1 MAGEGTSLRVDA
13 RPLASLA
20 EVENTG
26 HGSDDSFLAGIKV
39 LDFTQYLA
47 GPSCTRLM
55 AELGADVI
63 KVEMGPAGDP
73 TRNREPKRGGRSG
86 LFIQQNRG
94 KRSLCVDLGDPAAV
108 ALVKDLVRNVD
119 VVVENSTP
127 GVMARKGLG
136 YDDLAAVNPA
146 IIVASISGFGQTGP
160 LHDRRCFDFI
170 AQAMTGMMH
179 MTGEPDGP
187 PFFVGV
193 GLADTNA
200 GVHAFASIGY
210 ALFRRERTGR
220 GTHIDIAMTDAMFHM
235 HEFAVQASSLT
246 GDRSLPLRQGRH
258 YQPASPAGSFRGPE
272 GWIVV
277 LCTQDQVGGLWQ
289 VMGRPDLA
297 DDPRFATNDARV
309 RNRNALTELIEGWM
323 STFATD
329 DEVLDAL
336 AAAKVPCGPVL
347 SPADAVDHPHFQA
360 RGTVRE
366 ITDPLA
372 GTFHVPGFPIRYS
385 AKPDPLDL
393 TAPALGEHNRAV
405 LAELLDLDDTII
417 DDLTDRGVLIA
428 D

>member
-1 MAGEGTSLRVDA
+1 
-13 RPLASLA
+13 
-20 EVENTG
+20 
-26 HGSDDSFLAGIKV
+26 
-39 LDFTQYLA
+39 
-47 GPSCTRLM
+47 M

-63 KVEMGPAGDP
+63 KVELGPNGDP
-73 TRNREPKRGGRSG
+73 TRSREPQRGGRSG

-94 KRSLCVDLGDPAAV
+94 KRSLCVDLSTPDGI
-108 ALVKDLVRNVD
+108 ALIKDLVRRVD

-127 GVMARKGLG
+127 GVMARKGLA

-146 IIVASISGFGQTGP
+146 IVMASISGFGQTGP
-160 LHDRRCFDFI
+160 LSERRSFDFI
-170 AQAMTGMMH
+170 AQAMSGMMH

-187 PFFVGV
+187 PYFVGV

-210 ALFRRERTGR
+210 ALFRRDRTGH

-235 HEFAVQASSLT
+235 HEFAVQASSLS

-258 YQPASPAGSFRGPE
+258 YQPASPAGSFRSPE

-277 LCTQDQVGGLWQ
+277 LCTQAQVGSLWAA
-289 VMGRPDLA
+289 MGRPELA
-297 DDPRFATNDARV
+297 DDPRFATNEDRIT
-309 RNRNALTELIEGWM
+309 NREALTELIEGWM
-323 STFATD
+323 AGFDTD
-329 DEVLDAL
+329 EEVLDAL
-336 AAAKVPCGPVL
+336 AAAKVPSGPVL

-385 AKPDPLDL
+385 AKPDPLEL
-393 TAPALGEHNRAV
+393 TAPSLGEHNAEV
-405 LAELLDLDDTII
+405 LAELLDLDQSAI
-417 DDLTDRGVLIA
+417 DELAGRGVLLA
-428 D
+428 DG